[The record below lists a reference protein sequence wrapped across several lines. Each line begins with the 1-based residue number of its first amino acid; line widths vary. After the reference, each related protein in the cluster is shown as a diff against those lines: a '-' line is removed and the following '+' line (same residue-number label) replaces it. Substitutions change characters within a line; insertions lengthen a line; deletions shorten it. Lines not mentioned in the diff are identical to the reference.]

1 MNNPLIKL
9 SQRIGYDFNDISL
22 IELALTHRSR
32 GGRNNE
38 RLEFLGDSIVNFV
51 VAEALFHKFPDAK
64 EGKLSRLRARLVRGT
79 TLAELAR
86 DFELGEFLLLGS
98 GELKSG
104 GFNRESI
111 LADAVEAIIGAI
123 YLDSGLEQVQER
135 ILAWYGDRL
144 DDLNL
149 DDVVKDPKTRLQ
161 EYLQKRQSRLPKY
174 EVKEIVGQAHDQ
186 QFKVTCW
193 VEHLPEVTVGMGGSR
208 RHAEQAAA
216 EKALKAL
223 GVEEA

>member
-9 SQRIGYDFNDISL
+9 SQRIGYEFKDMSL
-22 IELALTHRSR
+22 IELALTHRSK
-32 GGRNNE
+32 GGKNNE
-38 RLEFLGDSIVNFV
+38 RLEFLGDSIVNFI

-79 TLAELAR
+79 TLAELGR

-111 LADAVEAIIGAI
+111 LADAVEAIIGAV
-123 YLDSGLEQVQER
+123 YLDSGLDVVRER
-135 ILAWYGDRL
+135 IIAWYGDRL
-144 DDLNL
+144 DNLNL

-193 VEHLPEVTVGMGGSR
+193 VEHLPEATIGMGGSR

-223 GVEEA
+223 GVEES